1 MAIDRRFFGLRCDNQ
16 AVNFEALRQG
26 LGIGVTMQPLA
37 RRHPGLVPVLIELAL
52 PVLPVWLTAH
62 RPPRTH
68 RRLKLVFDFLA
79 QALREWGEGRG

>member
-1 MAIDRRFFGLRCDNQ
+1 MIDGFRAAGLAIDRRFFGLRCDNQ

-37 RRHPGLVPVLIELAL
+37 RRRPGLVPVLTELAL

-62 RPPRTH
+62 REPI
-68 RRLKLVFDFLA
+68 A
-79 QALREWGEGRG
+79 A